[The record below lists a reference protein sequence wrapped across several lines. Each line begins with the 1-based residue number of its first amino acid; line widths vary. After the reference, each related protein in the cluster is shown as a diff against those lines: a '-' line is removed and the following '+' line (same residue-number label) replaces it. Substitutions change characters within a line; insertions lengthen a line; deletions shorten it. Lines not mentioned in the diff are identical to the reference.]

1 MKENEENTNQTNEYK
16 RKKPLFKQKNPKY
29 ISNKIVNNDIN
40 NYLNN
45 DEKKQIELTLT
56 NKNNINNNRNR
67 SGTAFLN
74 KSFTTKEKITINFPK
89 KLNIQDNKRKLSKLT
104 KGAFYDKNQLFL
116 SEQQRLHMVNILKRN
131 YDNNI
136 YLNNTDQSI
145 SFVIPYKYHCPLFMF
160 FLLGIPY
167 IITKFSNK
175 KLIEWRGEP
184 CKFQEA
190 KFYLIIDGYGN
201 YHICH
206 FTKKFFNTHFKSSNL
221 IRGFR
226 TKKHIPTI
234 FSSIDYNEKEEY
246 HEIFYVYNKYYCYK
260 KINSSNYDINKDNK
274 NKIKFTNTSINSIRN
289 DSELISQDDLYNNIN
304 KDYYFEAPVFNLSNT
319 TNKQIYEIFDNYF
332 LQRDEIKFQLNIYGH
347 NKLVLKSINFF
358 TILGQK
364 LISFMTIYILF
375 VSIFWLCEDYYF
387 CYVIFI
393 LSIILLFFSAYQK
406 FRNKKKVVDF
416 SINKQ
421 EKINVY
427 EGPEKNDKYIDYEDL
442 VPGQIIK
449 LKEEDVLPC
458 DCLLLNGFCS
468 CIESSLTGESAS
480 IMKYKLPK
488 NSAIFKYSENQ
499 KSFLFCGTK
508 IENCF
513 PNELK
518 ALVIGTGFN
527 TQRGNLIQSV
537 LFPKKSNY
545 NFYKEN
551 ITYFIF
557 IFIFFIIGLVSVI
570 IFTNKNNKN
579 YWSILFKSI
588 LDLIAIIIP
597 PTLPLSLTLGTFY
610 YQYSL
615 LNKSVSC
622 SGVYRLMASGKINKL
637 IFDKTGTLTEEDL
650 ELYGYISSVK
660 KDGNLI
666 LDSKEKNSKLY
677 LTYLFQYYK
686 NYYHKLLINQ
696 NNNIDDKDNT
706 ITYFMECLATCHS
719 VTKINEENKG
729 NSIDIKIFSDVNWIY
744 DSINIKAK
752 ANDQFEVKPKKYFK
766 ITEEQ
771 YFINNNNINNDNTN
785 NKLDESYTQNN
796 ENEKNSYKLKVIY
809 RSHFESRNQSMSVI
823 VKNNFNKSIRY
834 YIKGAPEKIIVQC
847 SKDSI
852 PINYDEIHRKYTLQG
867 FRVLACATKLI
878 ADNSKEELDIISN
891 EEYQNYKGNDLIFL
905 GLILFQNK
913 IKSNTKKVLQKLND
927 DGLFPIISTGDNAFT
942 SISLVKECNL
952 VKNYSK
958 FCILE
963 IDMDINEDTND
974 GSNKVYFNERPKFIP
989 QTRENIILNCT
1000 FERVNYFK
1008 PSKND
1013 NMVFSVMLRKNLHNA
1028 NEFFNNKYRTNKKHQ
1043 LISIEDLNN
1052 KLLEEPDMK
1061 LCVHSH
1067 VFDFIFFRNKEGNE
1081 ENKIKKNNLKEKRK
1095 TIFEENAKGDDEE
1108 LQLNLL
1114 RQIIVDKGILFFR
1127 MNPNDKTKLVQ
1138 LFKKQDPNNIIAMC
1152 GDGANDCSALISA
1165 DVGISLKSRE
1175 NIIMTSHL
1183 MAKTK
1188 SISIINDILNI
1199 GKACYENSTIIIK
1212 ILLIYSEIKTASRI
1226 LLKRKDDNMTKNQ
1239 YFYIDCII
1247 ILFGC
1252 CLMSTSNPNCK
1263 VKKQKSSKL
1272 KINFYLLS
1280 IIGHT
1285 IFQIGLLIIYFILII
1300 DNNNHFDENNNNDY
1314 VYTNHITSINSYI
1327 FFLNSVQCLSFVFVF
1342 NYYSVY
1348 KENLFRNRLF
1358 NLYLI
1363 VVLLIL
1369 AELISVDNY
1378 KLGILS
1384 YSLVEFI
1391 DMNKGGMDSQNS
1403 RIILFLFC
1411 CISILGTIIWEK
1423 ILFSMHSNKCNICS
1437 NKQKEIEQKKKTTL
1451 RKLKTQVFR
1460 RRSNTSTFVLNK
1472 SITE

>member
-1 MKENEENTNQTNEYK
+1 MKENDEDNTQLNEYP
-16 RKKPLFKQKNPKY
+16 RKKPILKRKNQN
-29 ISNKIVNNDIN
+29 IIN
-40 NYLNN
+40 
-45 DEKKQIELTLT
+45 
-56 NKNNINNNRNR
+56 NNINNNINNKDNIQIELSSKKEENNNIKNKNR
-67 SGTAFLN
+67 RGTTYFN
-74 KSFTTKEKITINFPK
+74 KSFTTKEKITLNFPK
-89 KLNIQDNKRKLSKLT
+89 KSSFIQDNKRKLSKLT
-104 KGAFYDKNQLFL
+104 KGAFYDSNKLFL
-116 SEQQRLHMVNILKRN
+116 STQQRLYLINIIRRN

-145 SFVIPYKYHCPLFMF
+145 SFVIPYKYHCPLYMF

-167 IITKFSNK
+167 IITMFSNK

-184 CKFQEA
+184 CQFQDA

-206 FTKKFFNTHFKSSNL
+206 FTKKFFNTHFKSNNH

-226 TKKHIPTI
+226 TKKNIPTI
-234 FSSIDYNEKEEY
+234 FSSIDFTEKEEY
-246 HEIFYVYNKYYCYK
+246 HEIIYVYNKYYCYK

-274 NKIKFTNTSINSIRN
+274 NKYSSINNISN
-289 DSELISQDDLYNNIN
+289 DANYNENEVYNNKN
-304 KDYYFEAPVFNLSNT
+304 KDYYFEAPVFSLSST
-319 TNKQIYEIFDNYF
+319 TNKQIYEIFENYF
-332 LQRDEIKFQLNIYGH
+332 LKQDEIKFQLNIYGQ

-375 VSIFWLCEDYYF
+375 VSFFWLSEDYYF
-387 CYVIFI
+387 CYVIFT
-393 LSIILLFFSAYQK
+393 LSIILLFFSTYQK

-416 SINKQ
+416 SLNKQ

-427 EGPEKNDKYIDYEDL
+427 EGPQKNDKLIDYENL
-442 VPGQIIK
+442 VPGQILK

-488 NSAIFKYSENQ
+488 NSATFKYSENQ

-551 ITYFIF
+551 IAYFIF
-557 IFIFFIIGLVSVI
+557 IFISFVVGIITVI
-570 IFTNKNNKN
+570 LFTNRNTSN
-579 YWSILFKSI
+579 YSMILFKSI
-588 LDLIAIIIP
+588 LDLITIVIP
-597 PTLPLSLTLGTFY
+597 PTLPLSLSLGTFY

-650 ELYGYISSVK
+650 ELYGYISSIK

-686 NYYHKLLINQ
+686 NYYHNLLINQ
-696 NNNIDDKDNT
+696 NNNIIKNDKDNT

-719 VTKINEENKG
+719 VTKINDENKG
-729 NSIDIKIFSDVNWIY
+729 NSIDIKIFNDVNWIY

-771 YFINNNNINNDNTN
+771 YFINKNINNKNSN
-785 NKLDESYTQNN
+785 NDILNLDKN

-823 VKNNFNKSIRY
+823 VKNNFNKSIRLF
-834 YIKGAPEKIIVQC
+834 IKGAPEKIIVQC
-847 SKDSI
+847 LKDSI
-852 PINYDEIHRKYTLQG
+852 PINYDEVHRKYTLQG

-878 ADNSKEELDIISN
+878 SENSKNELDIICN

-958 FCILE
+958 FCILD
-963 IDMDINEDTND
+963 IDMDINENTND
-974 GSNKVYFNERPKFIP
+974 GSNKVYFNERPKLIP
-989 QTRENIILNCT
+989 QQRENIFLNCT
-1000 FERVNYFK
+1000 FERVNYYK

-1013 NMVFSVMLRKNLHNA
+1013 NKIFSVMLRKNNIYNVEEL
-1028 NEFFNNKYRTNKKHQ
+1028 FNKKYRTNKKHQ
-1043 LISIEDLNN
+1043 LIKIEDLNN
-1052 KLLEEPDMK
+1052 KLLQEPDMK

-1067 VFDFIFFRNKEGNE
+1067 VFDFIFFRNKDGNE
-1081 ENKIKKNNLKEKRK
+1081 DNIIKESLKETKKRK
-1095 TIFEENAKGDDEE
+1095 SQENSTEEDEE
-1108 LQLNLL
+1108 IQLNLL

-1199 GKACYENSTIIIK
+1199 GKTCYENSTIILK

-1226 LLKRKDDNMTKNQ
+1226 LMKRKNDNMTKNQ

-1252 CLMSTSNPNCK
+1252 CLMSMSDPNYK
-1263 VKKQKSSKL
+1263 AKKQNCSKL

-1285 IFQIGLLIIYFILII
+1285 IFQIGLLVIYFVFII
-1300 DNNNHFDENNNNDY
+1300 DNDNSNFKIDNYNDY
-1314 VYTNHITSINSYI
+1314 VYTNNITSTNSYI
-1327 FFLNSVQCLSFVFVF
+1327 FFLNSVQCISLVFVF

-1348 KENLFRNRLF
+1348 KENLFKNRLF

-1363 VVLLIL
+1363 IVLLIL
-1369 AELISVDNY
+1369 AELMSVENY
-1378 KLGILS
+1378 GLGIFG
-1384 YSLVEFI
+1384 YNLVQFI
-1391 DMNKGGMDSQNS
+1391 DMDMAGTDSQAS
-1403 RIILFLFC
+1403 RLILFLFC
-1411 CISILGTIIWEK
+1411 GLSFFGTVSWEK
-1423 ILFSMHSNKCNICS
+1423 ILNLMNSNECNFCCN
-1437 NKQKEIEQKKKTTL
+1437 NKKEKEKENEEKIKVQI
-1451 RKLKTQVFR
+1451 RKLKTSIGK
-1460 RRSNTSTFVLNK
+1460 RRSNTSILFKNK
-1472 SITE
+1472 NIKE